1 MKKVIAAYI
10 PVLHEGYKLLLE
22 KHKDA
27 KSLYVF
33 DEEIISRFDYLAKEI
48 RALQPDD
55 IKKAIESL
63 NIVPEIKILTEKN
76 ISELKGCEI
85 IMPDEDVCRLFAEAE
100 LVGEK
105 VVFDPIFL
113 RWDRT
118 NTKREKKV
126 GPERVITENEFMNS
140 AFAVAEK
147 SSDWW
152 RQVGAVIVKD
162 GKILFSRTN
171 KHVPSPH
178 QAYADG
184 DPRNASHK
192 GEDLE
197 LYTTIHA
204 EAGCIADAARE
215 GVSLEGSEIYVT
227 DFPCPTC
234 AKQIAYSGIKKVY
247 FTRGYAVLD
256 GERILKQK
264 GVEIVEVKK
273 DDAR

>member
-1 MKKVIAAYI
+1 MSKVIVAYI
-10 PVLHEGYKLLLE
+10 PVLHEGYKMLLQ
-22 KHKDA
+22 KNADA
-27 KSLYVF
+27 KALYIFGQDVI
-33 DEEIISRFDYLAKEI
+33 DQFDYLAKEI
-48 RALQPDD
+48 RALAPSDLQ
-55 IKKAIESL
+55 KAIASL
-63 NIVPEIKILTEKN
+63 NIISDIKILTAKN
-76 ISELKGCEI
+76 IEELKGKSI
-85 IMPDEDVCRLFAEAE
+85 VMPDEDVCHLFAGAH
-100 LVGEK
+100 LVGEN

-126 GPERVITENEFMNS
+126 GPQKVITENEFMNS

-152 RQVGAVIVKD
+152 RQVGAVVVKD
-162 GKILFSRTN
+162 GKVLFSRTN

-204 EAGCIADAARE
+204 EAGCVADAARE
-215 GVSLEGSEIYVT
+215 GVSLEGTEMYVT

-234 AKQIAYSGIKKVY
+234 AKQIAYAGIKKVY
-247 FTRGYAVLD
+247 FKNGYAVLD

-264 GVEIVEVKK
+264 GVEIIEIKK
-273 DDAR
+273 